1 MAQISPKL
9 ARAFFADISAG
20 SPVPLDPDDLLHMAH
35 VRRHGHVVF
44 GDIAVR
50 CFKNRS
56 KWTYDE
62 REIRRAAQTF
72 ADFRLDV
79 DDVVEVPLPTYFD
92 AADGD
97 DQGMGYRG
105 QAAWRPQIAS
115 WLFWEARR
123 KDQEGR
129 PYEEWK
135 DTWKRLGANGL
146 PGTLTWDEFVAARS
160 GARHRQN
167 IANTRPLDL
176 MTCSGGTLFLPRAYS
191 ELLDRWEQVEED
203 LVGRA
208 RTCSRCTEQ
217 GPRWGAWRTQTPL
230 GYITLCPPCSGAT
243 FQRYIGHLRGVLYD
257 SRRMRGI
264 RADDYLC
271 RLCAET
277 RAAAWDHC
285 HDHGYLR
292 GPLCGSCNTFE
303 GKSAPRHFLEDKEGA
318 ALHLLECR
326 GCLEARTL
334 PGRYHVAIVQKHL
347 ETTERHR
354 HRSRPCRRRPWARHM
369 DLAHGA
375 HRFELECWPH
385 STTWTKGVTVPDTLA
400 LVRDF
405 VDQALAAQPDAVS
418 VPAQAVLG
426 TTARV

>member
-9 ARAFFADISAG
+9 ARTFFADISVG
-20 SPVPLDPDDLLHMAH
+20 SPVPLDPDDLLHMVH

-50 CFKNRS
+50 CFKHRS

-62 REIRRAAQTF
+62 REIRRTAQTF

-79 DDVVEVPLPTYFD
+79 DDVVEVQLPAYFN
-92 AADGD
+92 ATDGD

-105 QAAWRPQIAS
+105 RAAWRSRIAS

-123 KDQEGR
+123 KHQEGR
-129 PYEEWK
+129 PYEEWN
-135 DTWKRLGANGL
+135 DSWKRLGANGL

-160 GARHRQN
+160 GARLREN

-176 MTCSGGTLFLPRAYS
+176 MTFSGGSLFLPRAYS

-203 LVGRA
+203 LVDRA
-208 RTCSRCTEQ
+208 RTCSRCSAQ
-217 GPRWGAWRTQTPL
+217 GPRWGGWRTQTPL
-230 GYITLCPPCSGAT
+230 GYVTLCPPCSGAT
-243 FQRYIGHLRGVLYD
+243 FQRYTGHLRGVLYD

-271 RLCAET
+271 RLCAAT

-303 GKSAPRHFLEDKEGA
+303 GKSTPRHFLEDKEGA

-326 GCLEARTL
+326 GCLEGRTL
-334 PGRYHVAIVQKHL
+334 PGRYHVGIAHKHL

-354 HRSRPCRRRPWARHM
+354 HRSRPCRRQPWARHVE
-369 DLAHGA
+369 LAHGA
-375 HRFELECWPH
+375 HRFEMECWPQPRRGRGT
-385 STTWTKGVTVPDTLA
+385 SRCPTPWRSYG
-400 LVRDF
+400 DF
-405 VDQALAAQPDAVS
+405 VDQALAARPGTVT
-418 VPAQAVLG
+418 VPAQAALG
-426 TTARV
+426 TQTRA

>member
-9 ARAFFADISAG
+9 ARAFFADISAS
-20 SPVPLDPDDLLHMAH
+20 SPVPLDPDDLLHMVH

-50 CFKNRS
+50 CFKHRS

-62 REIRRAAQTF
+62 REIRRAAQAF
-72 ADFRLDV
+72 ADFRLNV
-79 DDVVEVPLPTYFD
+79 DDVVEVQLPTYFD

-97 DQGMGYRG
+97 DQGMGHRG
-105 QAAWRPQIAS
+105 RPAWRSQITA
-115 WLFWEARR
+115 WLCWEARR

-129 PYEEWK
+129 PYEEWN
-135 DTWKRLGANGL
+135 DSWKRLGANGL
-146 PGTLTWDEFVAARS
+146 PGTLTWDDFVAARS
-160 GARHRQN
+160 GTRLREN

-176 MTCSGGTLFLPRAYS
+176 MTFSGGSLFLPRAYA

-208 RTCSRCTEQ
+208 RTCSRCSAQ
-217 GPRWGAWRTQTPL
+217 GPRWGGWRTQTPL
-230 GYITLCPPCSGAT
+230 GYVTLCPPCSGAT
-243 FQRYIGHLRGVLYD
+243 FQRYTGHLRGVLYD

-303 GKSAPRHFLEDKEGA
+303 GKSTPRHFLEEKEGA

-326 GCLEARTL
+326 GCIEGRTL
-334 PGRYHVAIVQKHL
+334 PGRYHIGIAQKHL
-347 ETTERHR
+347 EATERHR
-354 HRSRPCRRRPWARHM
+354 HRSRPCRRQPWARHM
-369 DLAHGA
+369 ELAHGA
-375 HRFELECWPH
+375 HRFELECWQH
-385 STTWTKGVTVPDTLA
+385 STTWTRDVTVPDTLA

-405 VDQALAAQPDAVS
+405 VDQALAARPGTVT
-418 VPAQAVLG
+418 VPAQAALG
-426 TTARV
+426 RQTRA